1 MHQLDLGQII
11 SQVVGFGIV
20 LLILW
25 QFAWGPI
32 LALLDERRDKIKG
45 EFDEIENQR
54 QSVTADRAQLDERLS
69 GIEQEAREKIQA
81 GVAEGEKVGNEI
93 KTKARQEAQGIL
105 QRAEEQVQR
114 DREKAQVALRNETV
128 SMVLAATEK
137 LLQEKLDPEAH
148 KGRVES
154 FIDSLDKV
162 QGAKS

>member
-20 LLILW
+20 LLILR

>member
-20 LLILW
+20 LLILR

-54 QSVTADRAQLDERLS
+54 QSVTADRAQLDERLR

-105 QRAEEQVQR
+105 QRAEEQMQR

-128 SMVLAATEK
+128 AMVLAATEK